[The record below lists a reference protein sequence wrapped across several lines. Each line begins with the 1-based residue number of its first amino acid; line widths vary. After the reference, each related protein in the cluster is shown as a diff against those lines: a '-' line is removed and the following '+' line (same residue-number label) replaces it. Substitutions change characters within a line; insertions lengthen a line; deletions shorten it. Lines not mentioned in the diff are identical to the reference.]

1 MQTTATSM
9 ARTTRRPD
17 KTSPAS
23 ADTGASPKPK
33 VDVKAQALAPD
44 LEAIRRFIVEMIA
57 RGAIAEMIASVLALL
72 QRMRELNTE
81 LMAKIAAASRKR
93 PPSETL
99 HRLQLELPL
108 MFGTAAND
116 ASGADKG
123 GAETELE
130 GPPEPPTPPA
140 LIPAIPE
147 IPAKKEKRRHSHG
160 RPNLP
165 GDLLRVPG
173 AASRVSDADRICPAC
188 NRPTKTL
195 GFKTTEKLTVRPC
208 EFVVEQETRETC
220 ACGRCHAYIV
230 TAPKP
235 DEVVPRGLLGNEL
248 LVQAL
253 VDHYDDGVP
262 WERMERN
269 ARQQDVP
276 LSANTLASSVGAL
289 IDRFEPVVEHIK
301 ERALASSFTALDA
314 TSMKVLDVTHP
325 LGIRTGAL
333 WLIEGD
339 HQYAYFVFAP
349 TAEARHI
356 DDLLRG
362 RTLASVM
369 CDGSA
374 TNNCVERAGGKRG
387 GCNAHARRGLVEAL
401 RGGDRRAVTGLDLFA
416 RMFHVDAESRRLG
429 ETIAERFARRQSSS
443 IAIVE
448 ELRVWTA
455 SIRGEAEP
463 KSPLGK
469 AAGYIHRQWARLTR
483 FLIDPLMELTNNEV
497 ERGLRRWVLD
507 RKTWLFVGH
516 DASAR
521 RAADALTLLTTCR
534 KMGLDP
540 RRYLR
545 ETLAKILAGE
555 KDAVALAPET
565 FARAL
570 AAEKAE
576 AKAKESESAAA

>member
-1 MQTTATSM
+1 M
-9 ARTTRRPD
+9 ARTRRRTD
-17 KTSPAS
+17 KTSPAP
-23 ADTGASPKPK
+23 APAVTSPKAK
-33 VDVKAQALAPD
+33 IDIGAQALAPD
-44 LEAIRRFIVEMIA
+44 LEAIRRFIVQMVA

-81 LMAKIAAASRKR
+81 LMTKIAAASRKR

-116 ASGADKG
+116 AGGADKD
-123 GAETELE
+123 GAGAELE
-130 GPPEPPTPPA
+130 GPPEPPALPA
-140 LIPAIPE
+140 LVPAVPDVPE
-147 IPAKKEKRRHSHG
+147 VPAKKKRKRHSHG
-160 RPNLP
+160 RPNFP

-173 AASRVSDADRICPAC
+173 ATACVSAADRICPAC
-188 NRPTKTL
+188 KRPTKTL

-208 EFVVEQETRETC
+208 EFVVEQDLRETC

-230 TAPKP
+230 SAPKP
-235 DEVVPRGLLGNEL
+235 DEVVARGVLGNEL

-269 ARQQDVP
+269 ARQQGVP

-387 GCNAHARRGLVEAL
+387 GCNAHARRGLVEAM
-401 RGGDRRAVTGLDLFA
+401 RGGDRRAVAGLDLFA
-416 RMFHVDAESRRLG
+416 RLFHVDAESLRCG
-429 ETIAERFARRQSSS
+429 ETTEERFARRQASSVG
-443 IAIVE
+443 IVE

-463 KSPLGK
+463 KSPLGR

-483 FLIDPLMELTNNEV
+483 FLDDPLMELTNNEV

-555 KDAVALAPET
+555 RDAVALAPET
-565 FARAL
+565 FARTLTAER
-570 AAEKAE
+570 AAAAAA
-576 AKAKESESAAA
+576 AKASDRVAA

>member
-1 MQTTATSM
+1 M
-9 ARTTRRPD
+9 ARTRRGPD
-17 KTSPAS
+17 KTSPAPS
-23 ADTGASPKPK
+23 HTDASPRATI
-33 VDVKAQALAPD
+33 DVGAQALAPD
-44 LEAIRRFIVEMIA
+44 LAAIRHFIVQMVA
-57 RGAIAEMIASVLALL
+57 RGAIAEMIVSVLALL

-81 LMAKIAAASRKR
+81 LMTKIAAASRKR

-116 ASGADKG
+116 AGGADKG
-123 GAETELE
+123 GAATELE
-130 GPPEPPTPPA
+130 GPPDPPPPPA
-140 LIPAIPE
+140 LIPAIAE
-147 IPAKKEKRRHSHG
+147 VPAKKKRKRHSHG
-160 RPNLP
+160 RPNFP
-165 GDLLRVPG
+165 CDLLRVPG
-173 AASRVSDADRICPAC
+173 ATSRVADADRVCPAC
-188 NRPTKTL
+188 KRPTKTL

-208 EFVVEQETRETC
+208 EFVVEQDLRETC

-230 TAPKP
+230 SAPKP
-235 DEVVPRGLLGNEL
+235 DEVVARGVLGDEL

-262 WERMERN
+262 WERMQRN
-269 ARQQDVP
+269 ARQQGVP

-401 RGGDRRAVTGLDLFA
+401 RGGDRRALAGLDLFA
-416 RMFHVDAESRRLG
+416 RLFHVDAESLRCG
-429 ETIAERFARRQSSS
+429 ETTEERFARRQSSS
-443 IAIVE
+443 VAIVE

-463 KSPLGK
+463 KSPLGR
-469 AAGYIHRQWARLTR
+469 ACGYIHRQWARLTR
-483 FLIDPLMELTNNEV
+483 FLVDPLMELTNNEV

-545 ETLAKILAGE
+545 ETLAKILAGDS
-555 KDAVALAPET
+555 DAVALVPET

-570 AAEKAE
+570 AAEKAAAA
-576 AKAKESESAAA
+576 AKASDRTAA